1 MSVGWGLECN
11 EGVEVELW
19 GECYNIEETTDLD
32 LDYSGLI
39 GEIPP
44 EIGSLINLERIFLG
58 NNQLFGTIPS
68 ELGNLT
74 NLYFL
79 DLSSNLLSGLIPE
92 SICNL
97 EWNFSMIHN
106 NQLCPPYPEC
116 IEGYVGYQDTSE
128 CEEPQPE
135 VYLGFGELDIENQV
149 VEIVMDVGETEGMW
163 YGVTGIQFDITG
175 GIIEDTF
182 GGYIDNYFSVVSNSE
197 STILI
202 FGDYVIN
209 DISGIL
215 VNIEFNEF
223 VDSELCIT
231 NWIISDEILNLID
244 DVNIGDCISLDCSIL
259 GDVNNDSSL
268 NILDLVQISNLILD
282 NGYDECGDTNSDG
295 ELNILDLVTLINVI
309 LDQP

>member
-1 MSVGWGLECN
+1 LTNLTE
-11 EGVEVELW
+11 
-19 GECYNIEETTDLD
+19 LD
-32 LDYSGLI
+32 LSLNFQLTGPIPPEIGDLI
-39 GEIPP
+39 NLEFLVLFNTQLTGEIPP
-44 EIGSLINLERIFLG
+44 EIG
-58 NNQLFGTIPS
+58 
-68 ELGNLT
+68 NLT
-74 NLYFL
+74 NLTYL
-79 DLSSNLLSGLIPE
+79 NLSINQLTGEIPE
-92 SICNL
+92 EICNQGDSSPSL
-97 EWNFSMIHN
+97 SN
-106 NQLCPPYPEC
+106 NQLCPPYPDC
-116 IEGYVGYQDTSE
+116 GEGPITSEDEQDTSE

-215 VNIEFNEF
+215 VNVEFNEF

-282 NGYDECGDTNSDG
+282 DGYNQCGDTNSDG
-295 ELNILDLVTLINVI
+295 GLDILDLVTLVNVI
-309 LDQP
+309 MNQP

>member
-1 MSVGWGLECN
+1 MAAVFTPLLFSFFVSCLPIPQTSSTGN
-11 EGVEVELW
+11 SF
-19 GECYNIEETTDLD
+19 NI
-32 LDYSGLI
+32 S
-39 GEIPP
+39 
-44 EIGSLINLERIFLG
+44 
-58 NNQLFGTIPS
+58 
-68 ELGNLT
+68 
-74 NLYFL
+74 
-79 DLSSNLLSGLIPE
+79 
-92 SICNL
+92 
-97 EWNFSMIHN
+97 N

-116 IEGYVGYQDTSE
+116 IEDYVGYQDTSE

-215 VNIEFNEF
+215 VNVEFNEF

-282 NGYDECGDTNSDG
+282 DGYNQCGDTNSDG
-295 ELNILDLVTLINVI
+295 GLDILDLVTLVNVI
-309 LDQP
+309 MNQP